1 MPDLANRPCRC
12 SIRAAPL
19 TSTHVSTT
27 SHLFA
32 EAPARTFGSSV
43 CFLPLVNRPR
53 FAYNPQHPLLN
64 PQFSPTTFIR
74 RDDLS
79 LSSHFRLAA
88 DKCYS
93 IDPNIKNGLLAVA
106 WRMTTGSKFQVCGF
120 SGKAENC
127 FTTLQCQT
135 DIYLDTTALKIEWT
149 RPELGRDN
157 LSLNN
162 ESGDVLLERGRPV
175 RSRHWSGMGAVTNP
189 NDKPVALGIPNA
201 FRYGDKLQFGGHF
214 GNLAAYDHSSFSG
227 IALLSY
233 RGTENGVC
241 PLEARFNGGQF
252 QVFDV
257 AESKQPVPPNIRT
270 VAYSLHIPD
279 SFYARI
285 RPIYDVMNKPNED
298 AINNLLKSSIQQR
311 ERSTDI
317 EKRQPVK

>member
-1 MPDLANRPCRC
+1 
-12 SIRAAPL
+12 
-19 TSTHVSTT
+19 
-27 SHLFA
+27 
-32 EAPARTFGSSV
+32 
-43 CFLPLVNRPR
+43 
-53 FAYNPQHPLLN
+53 
-64 PQFSPTTFIR
+64 
-74 RDDLS
+74 
-79 LSSHFRLAA
+79 
-88 DKCYS
+88 
-93 IDPNIKNGLLAVA
+93 
-106 WRMTTGSKFQVCGF
+106 MTTGSKFQVCGF

-201 FRYGDKLQFGGHF
+201 FRFGDKLQFGGHF

-233 RGTENGVC
+233 RDRGEGVC
-241 PLEARFNGGQF
+241 PLDARFNGGQF
-252 QVFDV
+252 QVFDI

-270 VAYSLHIPD
+270 VAYSLHIPE

-298 AINNLLKSSIQQR
+298 AINNLLKSFIHQR
-311 ERSTDI
+311 ERSTEAEI
-317 EKRQPVK
+317 RQSVK